1 MKTALKSTLLALF
14 LASVAVSVQA
24 APKKPVP
31 AAPVVAPQP
40 KPDPDES
47 AAFTHTA
54 IEIYR
59 IAPGQQ
65 QAFLEF
71 IAKCDEANRIAGL
84 PARQLYVHSDGADWD
99 FILVQ
104 PEHTP
109 ADKAA
114 ALDKA
119 WDQVGLPSGANFFF
133 EIRKY
138 ISSHSDTDAIGPT
151 TAKAYLDSMKK

>member
-1 MKTALKSTLLALF
+1 MTYVKSALLALAIC
-14 LASVAVSVQA
+14 LGAGSAEA
-24 APKKPVP
+24 APKPKP
-31 AAPVVAPQP
+31 AAPVAAQPQP
-40 KPDPDES
+40 QPDPDE
-47 AAFTHTA
+47 ATGFTHTA

-84 PARQLYVHSDGADWD
+84 PPRQLYVHSDGADWD

-119 WDQVGLPSGANFFF
+119 WDQVGLPSGADFFF

-138 ISSHSDTDAIGPT
+138 IASHTDTDAIGPT

>member
-1 MKTALKSTLLALF
+1 M
-14 LASVAVSVQA
+14 
-24 APKKPVP
+24 KPVLIAAAVMLAATPAFAKPKPVVAP
-31 AAPVVAPQP
+31 AAPVATTP
-40 KPDPDES
+40 
-47 AAFTHTA
+47 AAVPETQV
-54 IEIYR
+54 EIYR

-84 PARQLYVHSDGADWD
+84 PPRQLYVHSDGDDWD

-109 ADKAA
+109 VDKAE

-138 ISSHSDTDAIGPT
+138 IASHSDTDAIGPT
-151 TAKAYLDSMKK
+151 TARAYLDSMKK

>member
-1 MKTALKSTLLALF
+1 MRFVKPALLALAVC
-14 LASVAVSVQA
+14 LAAGSAEA
-24 APKKPVP
+24 APKAKP
-31 AAPVVAPQP
+31 AAPVAAQPQAQ
-40 KPDPDES
+40 PDPDEAS
-47 AAFTHTA
+47 GFTHTA

-71 IAKCDEANRIAGL
+71 IAKCDEANRLAGL
-84 PARQLYVHSDGADWD
+84 PPRQLYVHSDGADWD

-119 WDQVGLPSGANFFF
+119 WDQVGLPSGAAFFF

-138 ISSHSDTDAIGPT
+138 IASHTDTDAIGPT

>member
-1 MKTALKSTLLALF
+1 MTYLKSALLALA
-14 LASVAVSVQA
+14 LASVAVSAQA

-31 AAPVVAPQP
+31 AAPAVQP
-40 KPDPDES
+40 KPDPDE
-47 AAFTHTA
+47 AAPFTHTA

-84 PARQLYVHSDGADWD
+84 APRQLYVHSDGDDWD

-138 ISSHSDTDAIGPT
+138 IASHSDTDAIGPT